1 MCVIY
6 IHTSTYKNIVVY
18 IYIHICLS
26 INLHISINTR
36 FTDILRY
43 DSVTLKQLT

>member
-6 IHTSTYKNIVVY
+6 IHTSAYKNIAVY

-26 INLHISINTR
+26 INLYISINTR

-43 DSVTLKQLT
+43 DSVTLNQLT